1 MPPVKKDLIKTVKS
15 TELRGYSS
23 QSLIIIIGLA
33 LILLAAVGTAIYFYM
48 QYQRAQSELTKTTQS
63 NEQAALIEE
72 VGKLIVL
79 PTNEQPTVATV
90 SDVNRLKNQSFF
102 IHARDGDKVL
112 IYTKAQ
118 EAILYDPL
126 ANKIVEVGPISLTQ
140 VTPTPK
146 GPTPT
151 PAPIRVAV
159 YNGTPTG
166 GLATKI
172 GLEITQKM
180 PQATIV
186 AKSDAKQNYSST
198 IVVDLTGKNQAAAD
212 ALTELLGAKLSSF
225 PTTEI
230 KPKNADLV
238 VILGK

>member
-1 MPPVKKDLIKTVKS
+1 MPLVKKDLSKTVKS
-15 TELRGYSS
+15 AELRVYSS
-23 QSLIIIIGLA
+23 QSLIIIIGLI
-33 LILLAAVGTAIYFYM
+33 ILVLAAVGIAVYFYL
-48 QYQRAQSELTKTTQS
+48 QYHYAQSQLTKTTQS
-63 NEQAALIEE
+63 NEQAALIAE

-79 PTNEQPTVATV
+79 PTNEQPTIATV
-90 SDVNRLKNQSFF
+90 SDVNKLKNQSFF
-102 IHARDGDKVL
+102 THARDGDKVL

-140 VTPTPK
+140 ITPTPK

-159 YNGTPTG
+159 YNGTKTA

-172 GLEITQKM
+172 GEEITQKM
-180 PQATIV
+180 PEATIV

-198 IVVDLTGKNQAAAD
+198 IVVDLTGKNTTTAD
-212 ALTELLGAKLSSF
+212 TLTELLGA
-225 PTTEI
+225 
-230 KPKNADLV
+230 
-238 VILGK
+238 